1 MTGPKEEKKKK
12 KKKFSLFSLCVCSV
26 LSFGCTFIEMTLYI
40 TVLEKTV
47 SIWISVRVGVV
58 LEGSL
63 LIWGES
69 EWRTD
74 EKITELTKF
83 WIQMCSWLS
92 NG

>member
-1 MTGPKEEKKKK
+1 MTGPKEGKREKKLG
-12 KKKFSLFSLCVCSV
+12 LFSPCVCSV
-26 LSFGCTFIEMTLYI
+26 LSFGCTFTGMTLYI
-40 TVLEKTV
+40 MVLEKTV
-47 SIWISVRVGVV
+47 SIWSSVRVGVV

-63 LIWGES
+63 LIWGEG

-74 EKITELTKF
+74 EKITELSKF